1 MAVWRALA
9 TKKPREEEA
18 DRDEGRHRVVLFF
31 TKTSSR

>member
-18 DRDEGRHRVVLFF
+18 DRAEGRHSVVLFF
-31 TKTSSR
+31 AETSSR